1 MCLQKSFG
9 LRSNRLNV
17 STRLGKVNARGR
29 FCGSTV
35 RKVGEKLKKR
45 HKTCAFYN
53 KSVNI

>member
-35 RKVGEKLKKR
+35 RKIGEKFEKFR
-45 HKTCAFYN
+45 RISAFDD
-53 KSVNI
+53 K

>member
-35 RKVGEKLKKR
+35 RKVSKKLKER

-53 KSVNI
+53 K